1 MPVSWYFFT
10 HSFTKMVSKLFR
22 WLYITNNSNCWIS
35 INLFNELN
43 YNIFILNWGWK
54 VIITITSCDSVT
66 LLSNC
71 LKSYA
76 STMIFLATWIW
87 VLCCWVD
94 VLSLLPSSDL
104 YWIRWECCNKW
115 NKSTR
120 YKMHNILFAVV
131 PQYYNNSGVGCIGI
145 HLQFLDFQ
153 SSPEKKSFLLLSF
166 SI

>member
-1 MPVSWYFFT
+1 M
-10 HSFTKMVSKLFR
+10 LQFR
-22 WLYITNNSNCWIS
+22 FGKKFVL
-35 INLFNELN
+35 NLFNELT
-43 YNIFILNWGWK
+43 YYVFIWNRAWK

-153 SSPEKKSFLLLSF
+153 SSPEKKEFSSSFFFYLNKL
-166 SI
+166 

>member
-1 MPVSWYFFT
+1 M
-10 HSFTKMVSKLFR
+10 
-22 WLYITNNSNCWIS
+22 
-35 INLFNELN
+35 
-43 YNIFILNWGWK
+43 
-54 VIITITSCDSVT
+54 T

-166 SI
+166 SIQISFKTNASESLFVHARCLLFYSNSIFIYFLQ